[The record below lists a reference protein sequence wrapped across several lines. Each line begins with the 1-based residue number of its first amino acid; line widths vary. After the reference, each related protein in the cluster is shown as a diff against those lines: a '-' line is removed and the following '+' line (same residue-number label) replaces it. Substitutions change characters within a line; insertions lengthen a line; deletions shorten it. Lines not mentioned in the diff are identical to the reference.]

1 MPLSVVHALS
11 KKNRT
16 LAVAESCT
24 GGYLTSLLTDVPGS
38 SDVFNVGYIT
48 YSNHFKKELL
58 NVSSDLL
65 NNHGAVSAEVATAM
79 AEGCLNQSNASY
91 ALAITGIAGPDGGSM
106 DKPVGTVYI
115 SLASKFNETL
125 VEKKIYQTSRLLFKE
140 KVAMYALNLV
150 RESLLSS

>member
-1 MPLSVVHALS
+1 M
-11 KKNRT
+11 
-16 LAVAESCT
+16 AVAESCT
-24 GGYLTSLLTDVPGS
+24 GGYLTSFTTDVPGS

-91 ALAITGIAGPDGGSM
+91 ALSITGIAGPGGGSM

-125 VEKKIYQTSRLLFKE
+125 VEK
-140 KVAMYALNLV
+140 NL
-150 RESLLSS
+150 SN